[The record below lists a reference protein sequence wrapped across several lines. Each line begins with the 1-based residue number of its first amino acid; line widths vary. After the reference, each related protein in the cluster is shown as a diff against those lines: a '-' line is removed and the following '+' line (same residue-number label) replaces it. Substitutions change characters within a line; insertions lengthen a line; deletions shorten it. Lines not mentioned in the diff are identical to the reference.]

1 MRSERTTPR
10 INATLRRIAYAA
22 AILILCLP
30 MLGLLGCSAG
40 CPEKVD
46 LPPVSQETFDED
58 VWRDPPT
65 YYHPYVRWW
74 WPGGAVDKK
83 GIQREMDLFQEAG
96 FGGVELQAYL
106 LGLTPREISA
116 DPDVRTVGTSG
127 FFKKVRIA
135 AEEAYKRNMSF
146 DFTLESGWP
155 SGSPSVS
162 SAPERQLLMSL
173 INVSGPSLYQGPL
186 PPLEPP
192 GYYDIVNSI
201 MGVLAPFDTD
211 AELVAVTA
219 ARVADDASAPPT
231 LDSLTDIT
239 GMVQDGTISWQVPAG
254 TWKIFAF
261 YRNRTGH
268 HPAGAA
274 YPGEANDSP
283 VADHLDPA
291 GAQAFIEGF
300 ADPLIETLGC
310 YAPDAIFLDSF
321 EMVGEL
327 PWTPS
332 FLQRFQQ
339 MKGYDLTPYLPL
351 AFLQEGESKY
361 TQILQDMAGEEPVP
375 AYASDDT
382 GTRVREDYEDVR
394 SDLFIQGFIE
404 PVRDWTH
411 ANNMTFRMQAH
422 GGWASYL
429 DAYELADIPE
439 SEGLFGGGS
448 YDFLK
453 LASSAGHTAG
463 RTFISSESFVALH
476 LDPRATTLEDFYL
489 LAGRAY
495 SAGIN
500 RLHYL
505 GYPYL
510 YILENGKRLY
520 GYPAPEEREDDM
532 VAAGPLAFTTWL
544 DEDSPLWPDMPSF
557 NLYLSRL
564 CYALSLGTHRAE
576 VAWLQPDWR
585 FPDTTIFQLMGFLP
599 EQGESDISLALKRAG
614 LTYDRVSPRSLTN
627 ASAASGSFT
636 VGAATYDCLLLTNL
650 SVASPELM
658 ASIEAI
664 ADAGIPIIVMG
675 GLPQRAPGLVDY
687 VQRDATTK
695 SSAQRLRSK
704 TTTIQGAGELG
715 DALHAVGL
723 QPPLIPS
730 DGGEMMFA
738 LDHRQIE
745 DGDILF
751 LFNEAEDER
760 SQSLDVNL
768 PAQRVLVFDPETG
781 ELTQEATPD
790 ASGQIFLDLTIPSYR
805 SLVLVVER

>member
-1 MRSERTTPR
+1 MKMVTSV
-10 INATLRRIAYAA
+10 AFL
-22 AILILCLP
+22 LILCLP
-30 MLGLLGCSAG
+30 MLSLLGCGAK
-40 CPEKVD
+40 CPQESN
-46 LPPVSQETFDED
+46 LPPASLERFDED
-58 VWRDPPT
+58 VWNDPPK
-65 YYHPYVRWW
+65 YYHPYMRWW
-74 WPGGAVDKK
+74 WPGGAVDKER
-83 GIQREMDLFQEAG
+83 IQHEMDLFLEAG

-106 LGLTPREISA
+106 LGLTPQEIND
-116 DPDVRTVGTSG
+116 DPDVRTVGTTG

-135 AEEAYKRNMSF
+135 AEEAYKRDMSF

-155 SGSPSVS
+155 SGGPFIS
-162 SAPERQLLMSL
+162 SAPEQQLLMSEL
-173 INVSGPSLYQGPL
+173 NVSGPALYEGTL

-201 MGVLAPFDTD
+201 MGVLGPFDTD

-219 ARVADDASAPPT
+219 ARVVDNTTVPPP
-231 LDSLTDIT
+231 LDSFTDIT
-239 GMVQDGTISWQVPAG
+239 SMVHNDNISWQVPSG

-274 YPGEANDSP
+274 YPGEANASP
-283 VADHLDPA
+283 VADHLDPM
-291 GAQAFIEGF
+291 GAQEFIEGF
-300 ADPLIETLGC
+300 ADPMLATLGC
-310 YAPDAIFLDSF
+310 YAPDTIFLDSF

-327 PWTPS
+327 PWTPL
-332 FLQRFQQ
+332 FLQRFQE
-339 MKGYDLTPYLPL
+339 MKGYDLTTYLPL
-351 AFLQEGESKY
+351 VFQQGGESKY
-361 TQILQDMAGEEPVP
+361 TTILQDMLGEEPVP
-375 AYASDDT
+375 AYASDDI

-394 SDLFIQGFIE
+394 SELFIENFVE
-404 PVRDWTH
+404 PIRDWAH
-411 ANNMTFRMQAH
+411 DNNMSFRMQAH
-422 GGWASYL
+422 GGWANYL

-453 LASSAGHTAG
+453 MASSAGHTAG

-476 LDPRATTLEDFYL
+476 LDPRATTLEDLYL

-500 RLHYL
+500 RIIYL

-520 GYPAPEEREDDM
+520 GYPAREERQDDM
-532 VAAGPLAFTTWL
+532 VAAGPLAFTTWF

-564 CYALSLGTHRAE
+564 CYALSLGTHRAG
-576 VAWLQPDWR
+576 VAWLQPDWC
-585 FPDTTIFQLMGFLP
+585 FPDATVLQVMGFLP
-599 EQGESDISLALKRAG
+599 EQGESDTSLALKRAG
-614 LTYDRVSPRSLTN
+614 LAYDRVSPRGLTN
-627 ASAASGSFT
+627 ARAANGSFN

-658 ASIEAI
+658 ASIETI
-664 ADAGIPIIVMG
+664 VDAGIPVIVMG
-675 GLPQRAPGLVDY
+675 GLPDRAPGLGDY
-687 VQRDATTK
+687 EQRDAATK
-695 SSAQRLRSK
+695 SSATRLQSK
-704 TTTIQGAGELG
+704 TIAIEGADELG
-715 DALHAVGL
+715 DALDDAGL
-723 QPPLIPS
+723 QPPLTPG

-738 LDHRQIE
+738 MDHRQIE
-745 DGDILF
+745 NGDILF
-751 LFNEAEDER
+751 MFNEAENER

-768 PAQRVLVFDPETG
+768 TAQRVLVFDPETG
-781 ELTQEATPD
+781 ELTQEAKPD
-790 ASGQIFLDLTIPSYR
+790 ASGQISLDLTIPSYR